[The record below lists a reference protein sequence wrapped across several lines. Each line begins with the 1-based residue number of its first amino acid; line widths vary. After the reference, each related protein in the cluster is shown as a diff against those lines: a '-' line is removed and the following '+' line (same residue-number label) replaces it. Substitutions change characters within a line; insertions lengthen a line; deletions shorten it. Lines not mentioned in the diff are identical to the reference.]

1 MPYSNTYWMCCLC
14 WIYWPLSSSVVT
26 TFWKFDGW
34 LQATCIAVDVW
45 AMCVKI
51 LEARQFS
58 SILSMLSLMICFS
71 GSKVLDCRYSL
82 FPAMS
87 PVRVLTRDIF
97 GELSPGVFFKF
108 AKSPVL
114 MSYEIFKLWLLFLF
128 KALTAQR
135 SLCPTVLWAPPLA
148 LATVRCIERSPL
160 GFFVWFWFIK
170 LGFLGT
176 LYP

>member
-1 MPYSNTYWMCCLC
+1 MFKIGATRSLNVVRGIKSVMMHLWALPLYICLNCSLLSTLTPMPYSNTYWMCCLC

-114 MSYEIFKLWLLFLF
+114 MS
-128 KALTAQR
+128 
-135 SLCPTVLWAPPLA
+135 
-148 LATVRCIERSPL
+148 
-160 GFFVWFWFIK
+160 
-170 LGFLGT
+170 
-176 LYP
+176 